1 MSNVEPAVTGP
12 KNQGTKTIIALAAV
26 VVVLAG
32 VRAISD
38 AVINPLL
45 LALFI
50 TIIISP
56 YLSWAQKRGISP
68 ATSILVILSTLIVA
82 SLFAVALLGTSLQQF
97 SQQLPEYTSMLSNK
111 EQLLM
116 SWLEDHGLSSKATG
130 REHLFDANAVGKLF
144 AQLINS
150 LIGILGKSVIILVL
164 VGFMLAEIAW
174 LPGKI
179 KAASTNSSD
188 AMERV
193 GLVAENI
200 RRYIAIKTVVSLLTG
215 LIVATG
221 TYLFGVPFPA
231 VWGFLAFL
239 LNYIPN
245 IGSIIASVPAILVA
259 FLSPQGLQLG
269 FTTIEMGGVTTAL
282 LTSGLYVFVNQL
294 FGSFVEPRWQ
304 GRGLGLSPLVV
315 FVSLLF
321 WGWIL
326 GPIGMLL
333 SAPLTMAVK
342 IALEGYDDTRWLAV
356 LLSGNPKRALTTDSS
371 A

>member
-1 MSNVEPAVTGP
+1 MRWLPAYEPSSSIAISPEDSAPIDIELPANLFADIFNVG
-12 KNQGTKTIIALAAV
+12 IALEM
-26 VVVLAG
+26 AG
-32 VRAISD
+32 NTLRGLSGALSNGFLILLT
-38 AVINPLL
+38 VI
-45 LALFI
+45 F
-50 TIIISP
+50 
-56 YLSWAQKRGISP
+56 
-68 ATSILVILSTLIVA
+68 ILSEA
-82 SLFAVALLGTSLQQF
+82 SSFPRKLGDVLKNPERDLPHFELFAV
-97 SQQLPEYTSMLSNK
+97 NV
-111 EQLLM
+111 
-116 SWLEDHGLSSKATG
+116 
-130 REHLFDANAVGKLF
+130 N
-144 AQLINS
+144 
-150 LIGILGKSVIILVL
+150 
-164 VGFMLAEIAW
+164 
-174 LPGKI
+174 
-179 KAASTNSSD
+179 
-188 AMERV
+188 
-193 GLVAENI
+193 
-200 RRYIAIKTVVSLLTG
+200 RYIAIKTVVSLLTG